1 MDAADSGE
9 APRGR
14 LYNERV
20 PPADRPRAALRPT
33 PEHQEALRTLLRGG
47 TPSATVDEAT
57 AAAIL
62 RRYECG
68 GWLHARRSA
77 PGAAPL
83 PEPWRTT
90 AARAHRKTVVDSL
103 AALGVLREVAAI
115 CGDAGVR
122 LIVLKG
128 AAYLEEL
135 YGDPGERVLTDID
148 LLVRPADA
156 GRAAECLLAA
166 GFAVVTGLFSPDV
179 DETRRF
185 EMARPGPVPLHVEIH
200 WRLGSRGRVR
210 FDQDG
215 LWERSRP
222 ATVHGA
228 ALRRLGTEDAILFH
242 AWHAADS
249 YFGPTLKWALDL
261 RAMFDAWRPQ
271 PASLF
276 AGAVAAGARVPLHL
290 LLRQVESLFPGSMP
304 SDLIER
310 TRPGAVRRLALS
322 GWLREEPLEFFS
334 QSPDGGARPFLRPFL
349 IDSPSDAL
357 ASGLA
362 VLRRPWS
369 RRQGPPPARPWEAA
383 EGR

>member
-1 MDAADSGE
+1 MVP
-9 APRGR
+9 APAI
-14 LYNERV
+14 LE
-20 PPADRPRAALRPT
+20 PADRPPVGLQRDLLTA
-33 PEHQEALRTLLRGG
+33 LRGG
-47 TPSATVDEAT
+47 TPEGAVDRSALEA
-57 AAAIL
+57 L
-62 RRYECG
+62 FRRYECG

-77 PGAAPL
+77 AGAVPL
-83 PEPWRTT
+83 PEAWR
-90 AARAHRKTVVDSL
+90 AAAAKAHRKTAVDSL

-115 CGDAGVR
+115 CGHAGVR
-122 LIVLKG
+122 LVVLKG

-135 YGDPGERVLTDID
+135 YGDPGERVLTDVD

-179 DETRRF
+179 DETGRF
-185 EMARPGPVPLHVEIH
+185 ELARPGPVPVHVEIH

-271 PASLF
+271 SGSLF
-276 AGAVAAGARVPLHL
+276 AGAAAVGARVPLHL
-290 LLRQVESLFPGSMP
+290 LLTQVESLFPGSMP
-304 SDLIER
+304 SELIER
-310 TRPGAVRRLALS
+310 TRPGAVRRLAL
-322 GWLREEPLEFFS
+322 GWWLRAEPLEFFS
-334 QSPDGGARPFLRPFL
+334 QSPDGGARPVLRPFL

-369 RRQGPPPARPWEAA
+369 RRYGPPPARPWEAA